1 MMGNSFSH
9 RCSQKNI
16 SSLMVSAYGYSCSP
30 SQKHIRPT
38 LKRKLRTPT
47 DLKAG
52 TKPLSQ
58 GLFQAISMA
67 SILLDKWAG
76 RPGQQ
81 RGIVNRVQQGFCL
94 GFLQPVGFWRQAL
107 DKPAWCR
114 DPKATLLHVF
124 DLHGGPVCRPQ
135 YLSTAR
141 IRTRRGSSNGVQID
155 SKTMSLGGQ
164 MRGEENCIETGP
176 LPQIAKL
183 STTRPGRTTKQCS
196 GCARSESLL
205 RSFLQNARLN
215 HQGFGPCTKSTAN
228 DVMGPNSGLLPSD
241 VKRLPTPQ
249 ICFTSPSIEFC
260 K

>member
-1 MMGNSFSH
+1 MN
-9 RCSQKNI
+9 
-16 SSLMVSAYGYSCSP
+16 SCSP

-94 GFLQPVGFWRQAL
+94 GFLQLVGFWRQAL

-164 MRGEENCIETGP
+164 MRGEEKLHRTGP
-176 LPQIAKL
+176 ASPNSKAFHYTSWK
-183 STTRPGRTTKQCS
+183 
-196 GCARSESLL
+196 
-205 RSFLQNARLN
+205 N
-215 HQGFGPCTKSTAN
+215 HQTMQRLRTQKAC
-228 DVMGPNSGLLPSD
+228 SD
-241 VKRLPTPQ
+241 L
-249 ICFTSPSIEFC
+249 FC
-260 K
+260 KTRAWIIKALALAQSQLPMTSRVLTLAYSPQT